1 MCLTCQKLH
10 AHVSILFQVL
20 SESVARALEFYGD
33 AETSET
39 KMFVQIFDKF
49 FDCLNVRNLDEHRK
63 KRKPNLRP
71 YTSPNDER
79 LTVSFKKGIFLN
91 ICIIISQWLEG
102 EFLKYLGDWKASVDS
117 RPGFTA
123 AQKALMCIS
132 KETIEG
138 LHITGES
145 YIGVFGTLTMRC
157 TFCSA
162 VKSFVEVVRYLTTL
176 PEAKG
181 QYVLSECFSQDPL
194 ENYFGQVRAKGGRC
208 ENPTAKST
216 LESAQSLRVQGSL
229 AMQPVRGNSS
239 RKRRLF
245 HEQDVIDDSP
255 LPKRKRK

>member
-1 MCLTCQKLH
+1 M
-10 AHVSILFQVL
+10 
-20 SESVARALEFYGD
+20 
-33 AETSET
+33 
-39 KMFVQIFDKF
+39 
-49 FDCLNVRNLDEHRK
+49 
-63 KRKPNLRP
+63 
-71 YTSPNDER
+71 
-79 LTVSFKKGIFLN
+79 
-91 ICIIISQWLEG
+91 
-102 EFLKYLGDWKASVDS
+102 DS

-145 YIGVFGTLTMRC
+145 YIGVFGTLSMRC

-181 QYVLSECFSQDPL
+181 QYVLSECFSQDKL
-194 ENYFGQVRAKGGRC
+194 ENYFGQVRAKGGQC
-208 ENPTAKST
+208 EDPTAKST

-255 LPKRKRK
+255 LPKRKRKIKLTFRHTQCHKCVIVPWILTSPGAFEVVFVPWFTSVAFLYISSHTEVIEKLHIRTHNVAMDCSSSVTAVCELIPLNSKI